1 MSCRA
6 RILIVGL
13 LLAALTAG
21 LVQALP
27 TVPQSRPAAQDETS
41 DLVAAFSHWLSSAFD
56 TRRVPLPRGKAGN
69 PHGSSPL
76 PEKEGSQLD
85 PNGHQ

>member
-1 MSCRA
+1 MPCRA

-27 TVPQSRPAAQDETS
+27 TVPQSRPAAQDETC
-41 DLVAAFSHWLSSAFD
+41 DLAAAFSHWLSSAFD
-56 TRRVPLPRGKAGN
+56 TRRVPLLQGTVGT

-85 PNGHQ
+85 PNGHK

>member
-27 TVPQSRPAAQDETS
+27 TVPQSRPAAQDETC

-56 TRRVPLPRGKAGN
+56 TRSVPLPRGTVGT
-69 PHGSSPL
+69 PHGSSTFQV
-76 PEKEGSQLD
+76 KEGTVLD
-85 PNGHQ
+85 PNGHK